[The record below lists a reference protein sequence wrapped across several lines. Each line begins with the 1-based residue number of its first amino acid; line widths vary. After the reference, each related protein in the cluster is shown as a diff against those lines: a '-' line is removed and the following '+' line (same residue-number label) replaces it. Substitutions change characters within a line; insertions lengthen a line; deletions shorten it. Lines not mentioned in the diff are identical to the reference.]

1 MKAIL
6 FSLLF
11 CLSGIS
17 KIAAQCNAIVVD
29 PSSVKLNYV
38 STVGL
43 YYHYTITVSSFL
55 SNGNASIEPI
65 FRCGAF
71 GAEMVPIAG
80 NLDGVASSTTGNCFT
95 WPTAGPSQT
104 DITSTFRCLATE
116 DVFFKILGWSSS
128 NCNGTNCIE
137 FQFTNL
143 GISLTKFTAS
153 TTSANKVCL
162 DWVIDQP
169 NSNNTFRID
178 YSMDGVNFEK
188 NVALNYN
195 EAFVSGNSFRACLN
209 RKINYNF
216 YRLIVLEPDGSVTFS
231 PTRKIAAQS
240 GVVIISDR
248 KSGALKLL
256 GLENH
261 INPTVEILNM
271 YGQTIYAGAVTS
283 NRFSMPDLSNGIYVV
298 RLQSDEGQ
306 IVKSI
311 YY

>member
-1 MKAIL
+1 MKPIF
-6 FSLLF
+6 FSILF
-11 CLSGIS
+11 CLAGIS
-17 KIAAQCNAIVVD
+17 KVAAQCNAINVD
-29 PSSVKLNYV
+29 ASSVTLNYV
-38 STVGL
+38 STNGL
-43 YYHYTITVSSFL
+43 YYHYTISITSFL
-55 SNGNASIEPI
+55 ANGNASIEPI
-65 FRCGAF
+65 FRCGVF
-71 GAEMVPIAG
+71 GPERVPHTSI
-80 NLDGVASSTTGNCFT
+80 LDGVDTSTTGNCFT

-104 DITSTFRCLATE
+104 DVSSTFRCLATE
-116 DVFFKILGWSSS
+116 DVFLKILGWSSK
-128 NCNGTNCIE
+128 NCNGNNCVE
-137 FQFTNL
+137 YQLTNL

-216 YRLIVLEPDGSVTFS
+216 YRLIVLEPNGSVTLS

-271 YGQTIYAGAVTS
+271 YGQTIYSGAVTS